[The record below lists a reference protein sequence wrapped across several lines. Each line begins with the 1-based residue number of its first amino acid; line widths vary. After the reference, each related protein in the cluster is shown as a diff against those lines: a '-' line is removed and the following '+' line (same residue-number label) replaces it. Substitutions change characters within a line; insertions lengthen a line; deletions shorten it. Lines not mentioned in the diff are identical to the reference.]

1 MAETPP
7 NTFGPARTRRKAAPV
22 RRVVVSDEVRKAY
35 EDDMR
40 ERDKREREHG
50 QFLPDDMKGKR

>member
-7 NTFGPARTRRKAAPV
+7 NTFGPAKQRRKKAPV
-22 RRVVVSDEVRKAY
+22 RHITVSDDVRRAY
-35 EDDMR
+35 EESMR
-40 ERDKREREHG
+40 ERDKRERELG